1 MAAQAQRVL
10 YATEHAGMVEELAE
24 ELKMKREPLQPLEKK
39 LIGWSLGLGVSVLG
53 ILLLVSYTFFPSG
66 H

>member
-1 MAAQAQRVL
+1 MAAQARRVL
-10 YATEHAGMVEELAE
+10 DATEHTGMVEELAE